1 MLKFYLTFNQLRI
14 FYRPSVTEKEV
25 CMANRKEIIAAA
37 KASFVKYGIVKTTLD
52 IVARECDVQKT
63 AIYYYFKNKDD
74 LIQSTLEDIVLE
86 TKNEFD
92 KLLEFQGD
100 FRSRLQHLMQ
110 GQLESFLKRKH
121 FMVTIRNIDIQ
132 SKFIQFA
139 IQIRDDLFN
148 YLHQNYFTVLQEGI
162 KEGLIKSD
170 YIDPA
175 IQIITRSITS
185 YAYEILVYDKEIPVS
200 QITDQTL
207 DVVLNGIKA

>member
-1 MLKFYLTFNQLRI
+1 
-14 FYRPSVTEKEV
+14 
-25 CMANRKEIIAAA
+25 MANRKEIIEAA

-100 FRSRLQHLMQ
+100 FRSRLQNLMQ